1 MQIASTNVKT
11 IEIPGIREQLLLSIR
26 QFRLNVFPVVEKGSN
41 KLVGIVGRADIL
53 RNPSE
58 TQIALLMA
66 KMGTFPVIKKED
78 TIKLV
83 IEQMLKSRRSK
94 LPIMDDNKETLIGI
108 ISISDI
114 IWKLVPESGLL
125 KKVNEY
131 CSDKITV
138 VYENTP
144 ANVCAK
150 VLFYSG
156 QEALPV
162 INDECVLVG
171 IVSNNDFLKFADIL
185 NFSEQSTIAESD
197 DYSDANTGTSTLIIA
212 DKILTIPKKPVKEIM
227 TPKNNLKTV
236 YIASLISE
244 AAKKLRNNTID
255 QLPVV
260 DEDGNLLSLL
270 TNWDILR
277 AYYDYITTK

>member
-94 LPIMDDNKETLIGI
+94 LPIMDEKKETLIGI
-108 ISISDI
+108 ISKSENIS
-114 IWKLVPESGLL
+114 KLEPESGLL